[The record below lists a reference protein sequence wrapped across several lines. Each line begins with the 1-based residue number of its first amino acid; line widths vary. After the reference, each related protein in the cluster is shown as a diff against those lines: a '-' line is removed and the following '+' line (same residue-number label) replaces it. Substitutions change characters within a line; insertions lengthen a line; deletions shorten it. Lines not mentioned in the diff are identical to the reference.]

1 MLSSLVIKRFNMR
14 NEGKNGLKRHKFE
27 NPLQS
32 CDKPMV
38 EPNSTMRQCNHR
50 CP

>member
-38 EPNSTMRQCNHR
+38 ELKCQCNHR
-50 CP
+50 YP

>member
-38 EPNSTMRQCNHR
+38 E